1 MGVRK
6 RGDIGRWLV
15 SLDGPLRANGSA
27 SFVVT
32 DGVGL
37 DFSVKTER
45 GLGNLLGRNWGDQRM
60 PSQPFLSMVQP
71 LNLGQNSEP
80 PDR

>member
-6 RGDIGRWLV
+6 RGDIGHWLV

-37 DFSVKTER
+37 DFSAKTER
-45 GLGNLLGRNWGDQRM
+45 SLGNLLGRIEGSRQTDDWASNTGMSLTRT
-60 PSQPFLSMVQP
+60 PVKGF
-71 LNLGQNSEP
+71 G
-80 PDR
+80 